1 MTIVFFSY
9 CPSKVDGYHV
19 GVMDA
24 KVVYLFLSC
33 GIQLT
38 TLDNEYFA
46 LEEGMFN
53 SMCSQPCDENLTN
66 VVCSFGCIFFH
77 VQHNGATKCNTM

>member
-1 MTIVFFSY
+1 VS
-9 CPSKVDGYHV
+9 
-19 GVMDA
+19 VMDA

-46 LEEGMFN
+46 LKEGMFN
-53 SMCSQPCDENLTN
+53 SMCSQPCDENLIN
-66 VVCSFGCIFFH
+66 VVCSFGCIFFP
-77 VQHNGATKCNTM
+77 C

>member
-1 MTIVFFSY
+1 MGYDYFYFFSY
-9 CPSKVDGYHV
+9 CPSGVDCYHV
-19 GVMDA
+19 SVMDA

-33 GIQLT
+33 EIQST

-53 SMCSQPCDENLTN
+53 SMCSQ
-66 VVCSFGCIFFH
+66 
-77 VQHNGATKCNTM
+77 